1 MALINLL
8 EGGQNLVNEIQRR
21 GPRATASVESAK
33 ETLTQYCGN
42 LDEEQIASALLFMI
56 IAPEWHLYS
65 PSFFVSAVQE
75 SLESCNWQ
83 RVVQEFDC
91 DDYSV
96 SKEQFLALLNALL
109 PVAHNDSQF
118 DIQALWG
125 GRWHHSA
132 TQLHFAMAFASLSS
146 TTLDARTI
154 PGLRKSYDPMEYI
167 DGPQEV
173 LQYIEE
179 AQRDTMISVDA
190 VAAIINLA
198 FTIPERPEDAEA
210 AKELILGPKQYLFLC
225 AAAGVPKPWSPVH
238 LSVMGRL
245 VTPYLEKEFP
255 EYSYVLYSL
264 WRQDKQWLASTLA
277 HIHSEEPL
285 KMPLILDHAHEL
297 RWLPELSELISGFGV
312 DLVALAHRHGYIDL
326 EQWAQSMLTRS
337 PNELAATIVKFLKL
351 KAEDEM
357 RAARG
362 EQPGPRTV
370 NLTIK
375 TVSILLDA
383 LEQATR
389 DAAEIVSLERQC
401 IQAYPRLINYGE
413 GVDDVIDQNG
423 ADSNQMSGATDV
435 QMQDLYKRM
444 YNSTLEVRDIISLL
458 QEYKTSREPAK
469 QDLFAC
475 MIHGLF
481 DEFVCFSE
489 YPLQPLA
496 MTAVLFGGIINY
508 GLITGLTLRV
518 GLGMILEAVRDNVT
532 QTSMYKF
539 GLQALLHMLDRL
551 PEWRGYCSLL
561 VQIPGLQGTEAFVKA
576 AEVLGQGQSDI
587 QSSFDAEPNGINGVP
602 EGMGLSNGEID
613 DFLAPN
619 IHFKSIHAESATNTE
634 MYEDPDSETQEKVVF
649 FFNNVSDQNLPT
661 KLKDVQNAISEKHHQ
676 WFASMLVE
684 ERAKLE
690 PNLQQLYLDM
700 LKLLGN
706 KQLWAEVLRETYIS
720 VQRMLNAESTMNSQV
735 ERKYLKSL
743 ANWLGSLTI
752 ARDKPIKH
760 RNISFKDLLIEGYE
774 TDRLLIVIPF
784 TCNVLIQASK
794 STVFKPP
801 NPWTVEILR
810 VLMELYKH
818 VELKLNQ
825 KFEIE
830 VLCKELGVDRNS
842 LEPSTDIRAK
852 PPQEEDLA
860 APMMPDG
867 IESFDEL
874 GLGGINRPR
883 NARFSPQAIAAS
895 IPDLE
900 SMLVFPPSTGSIAN
914 QHRLRQIVQNAVQRA
929 ILEIIAPV
937 VERSVTIATIATTNL
952 IHKDFARES
961 DEDRVRKSAQQMV
974 RQLSGSLAL
983 VTCKEPLRMSMTNYI
998 RMAQAEFPDQAFP
1011 EGAILMCVNDN
1022 LDTACGIV
1030 EKQAEDR
1037 SMPEIEAH
1045 IDAEIAQRRQHR
1057 LEHPNEPYTDPG
1069 YNRWAGFIPEPY
1081 KQGPGGLNQEQM
1093 AIYLD
1098 FARQSRGSASHAQ
1111 NASADSGRQ
1120 LPDVLQEAFSVPNNS
1135 TSAEPPATPRQ
1146 LSRPQQGR
1154 MLPPPV
1160 PTAIQQHS
1168 NGFMDARAISERIE
1182 DLVAE
1187 ITHLAKDRPERTLK
1201 VVELDQKG
1209 PMIDITNQIVQ
1220 LIRTSQFNQDALAWQ
1235 AANTVCMA
1243 LYGQTTNSLQ
1253 VEVLVHLLDKLCQY
1267 SPSTSKEVAMSFA
1280 NQEDE
1285 KILNVPV
1292 TIALLEAGFMD
1303 LRQVDMTLTK
1313 AIRDRRL
1320 VSIGFLSDIM
1330 NALLLN
1336 SHPIALRADFASS
1349 LGAMGQWLIEE
1360 PGLTM
1365 GKELMQR
1372 LRDWGV
1378 HEHIESRPD
1387 ERSLI
1392 RQHQLQYIFAEW
1404 VTMCGLPNSTDKMF
1418 GAFISQ
1424 LHQKQLLNSQ
1434 EEMALFLRLCIDNS
1448 VEAYEREDP
1457 NSIAN
1462 EGYFNV
1468 DCLAKLI
1475 VLLVKNQGET
1485 DGAVRGSKAAY
1496 MNSILSLVALIF
1508 NNHHVM
1514 RGELFNQRVFFRL
1527 YSSILCDWHDYA
1539 REDYNQDRD
1548 MILVFADNFL
1558 ILEPRYFP
1566 SYTYSW
1572 LILISHRMFMPTLL
1586 KLRDNEV
1593 SKPIAELDRA
1603 NVVQGWDVYAKI
1615 MDAALSYVGELLMPT
1630 IVSPLAKDL
1639 YRGVLRILLILHHD
1653 FPEFLAE
1660 NHYRLCNIIPTH
1672 CMQLRNLVLS
1682 AYPSSFPEL
1691 PDPFT
1696 AGLKVDRL
1704 DEIRTPPRIAGDI
1717 VQPLLRIKDLIDN
1730 SLRSVDIS
1738 DESMT
1743 TVANAAYNSSSDF
1756 GTSNVDSPL
1765 LHALVLY
1772 IGQSA
1777 LSAAG
1782 QKGGPSFSND
1792 SPQATF
1798 MTKLAKELHPEA
1810 RYHFLSA
1817 IANQLRYP
1825 NSHTHYFSYALLHLF
1840 GNDLADQQES
1850 DVRQQITRVL
1860 LERLIVHRPH
1870 PWGLIITLLEL
1881 LKNPSYMFW
1890 DLPFIKA
1897 APEVCN
1903 IFRRFIIVSNNFIN
1917 ANIID
1922 IDYELMS

>member
-1 MALINLL
+1 MSLL
-8 EGGQNLVNEIQRR
+8 DLLDGGQNLINEIQCR
-21 GPRATASVESAK
+21 GPRVTASLELAK
-33 ETLTQYCGN
+33 EILTQYRGDLN
-42 LDEEQIASALLFMI
+42 EGQIAGALLFMI
-56 IAPEWHLYS
+56 LAPEWHQYS
-65 PSFFVSAVQE
+65 PSLFVSGVRECLE
-75 SLESCNWQ
+75 SLDWQ
-83 RVVQEFDC
+83 SVVRELDC
-91 DDYSV
+91 GDYAVTSD
-96 SKEQFLALLNALL
+96 QFLALLNALL
-109 PVAHNDSQF
+109 PVAHDDAQF

-125 GRWHHSA
+125 GRWQHSR
-132 TQLHFAMAFASLSS
+132 TQLRFAMAFASLPSS
-146 TTLDARTI
+146 VLDARSI
-154 PGLRKSYDPMEYI
+154 PSLRKSYNPMDYI
-167 DGPQEV
+167 DGPQKV
-173 LQYIEE
+173 LQFIEE
-179 AQRDTMISVDA
+179 AQRDTMISLDA
-190 VAAIINLA
+190 VAAIVNLA
-198 FTIPERPEDAEA
+198 FNVPETPEDAEA
-210 AKELILGPKQYLFLC
+210 AKELVLGPKRSFFLC
-225 AAAGVPKPWSPVH
+225 SSAGVPKPWSPIQ

-245 VTPYLEKEFP
+245 LIPYIEKEFP
-255 EYSYVLYSL
+255 EHSYVLYSL
-264 WRQDKQWLASTLA
+264 WRQDKQWLATTLA
-277 HIHSEEPL
+277 QVHSEDPL

-297 RWLPELSELISGFGV
+297 GWLPELAELISGFGV
-312 DLVALAHRHGYIDL
+312 DLVALAHRRGYIDL
-326 EQWAQSMLTRS
+326 EQWAQELLARS
-337 PNELAATIVKFLKL
+337 PNELASTVVKFLKL

-357 RAARG
+357 RTARN

-370 NLTIK
+370 SLTIK
-375 TVSILLDA
+375 TVNILLDA
-383 LEQATR
+383 LGQATR
-389 DAAEIVSLERQC
+389 DGPEIISLERQC
-401 IQAYPRLINYGE
+401 IQAFPRLINYGE
-413 GVDDVIDQNG
+413 GVDDIIDPNG
-423 ADSNQMSGATDV
+423 AESNLMSEAIDD

-458 QEYKTSREPAK
+458 QEYRTSRDPAK

-481 DEFVCFSE
+481 DEFVCFNE

-508 GLITGLTLRV
+508 GLISNLALRV

-539 GLQALLHMLDRL
+539 GLQALLHMLERL
-551 PEWRGYCSLL
+551 PEWPGYCSLL
-561 VQIPGLQGTEAFVKA
+561 VQIPGLQGTEAFAKA
-576 AEVLGQGQSDI
+576 AEVLGQTDI
-587 QSSFDAEPNGINGVP
+587 QSGFDGEPNGINGVP
-602 EGMGLSNGEID
+602 QGMGLSNGEID

-619 IHFKSIHAESATNTE
+619 IHFKSIHAEPATSSD
-634 MYEDPDSETQEKVVF
+634 MYEDPDSETKERVVF
-649 FFNNVSDQNLPT
+649 FFNNVSDQNLSM
-661 KLKDVQNAISEKHHQ
+661 KLKDVQNALKEKHHQ

-700 LKLLGN
+700 LKLLGS

-720 VQRMLNAESTMNSQV
+720 VQRMLNAESTMNSQA
-735 ERKYLKSL
+735 ERKNLKSL

-760 RNISFKDLLIEGYE
+760 KNISFKDLLIEGYE
-774 TDRLLIVIPF
+774 TDRLLIIIPF

-794 STVFKPP
+794 ATVFKPP
-801 NPWTVEILR
+801 NPWTVEIVR
-810 VLMELYKH
+810 VLLELYKH

-830 VLCKELGVDRNS
+830 VLCKELGVDRNI

-852 PPQEEDLA
+852 PHQEEDLPA
-860 APMMPDG
+860 SMLPDG
-867 IESFDEL
+867 LEAFDDL
-874 GLGGINRPR
+874 SLTMNRPR
-883 NARFSPQAIAAS
+883 NARFSPNAIAAS
-895 IPDLE
+895 LPDLE
-900 SMLVFPPSTGSIAN
+900 NLLVFPPSTGSVAN
-914 QHRLRQIVQNAVQRA
+914 QQRLRQIVQNAVQRA

-961 DEDRVRKSAQQMV
+961 DEDRVRKCAQQMV

-998 RMAQAEFPDQAFP
+998 RIAQAEFPDQAFP

-1022 LDTACGIV
+1022 LDTACSIV

-1045 IDAEIAQRRQHR
+1045 IEAEIAQRRQHR
-1057 LEHPNEPYTDPG
+1057 MEHPNEPYTDPG

-1081 KQGPGGLNQEQM
+1081 KQGPGGLNEEQM
-1093 AIYLD
+1093 TIYLD

-1120 LPDVLQEAFSVPNNS
+1120 LPDVLQDAFSVPNNP
-1135 TSAEPPATPRQ
+1135 TSAEPPATPHQ
-1146 LSRPQQGR
+1146 LSHPQQGR

-1168 NGFMDARAISERIE
+1168 NGFMDARAVSERIE

-1220 LIRTSQFNQDALAWQ
+1220 LIRSSQFNQDALAWQ

-1253 VEVLVHLLDKLCQY
+1253 VEVLVQLLDKLCQH

-1303 LRQVDMTLTK
+1303 LRQLDMTLTK

-1378 HEHIESRPD
+1378 HEQIESRPD

-1404 VTMCGLPNSTDKMF
+1404 VTMCGHPNPTDKMF

-1424 LHQKQLLNSQ
+1424 LHQRQLLNSQ
-1434 EEMALFLRLCIDNS
+1434 EEMALFLRLCIDSS
-1448 VEAYEREDP
+1448 VDAYEREDP

-1462 EGYFNV
+1462 EGYFNI

-1475 VLLVKNQGET
+1475 VLLVKNQGEM
-1485 DGAVRGSKAAY
+1485 DGAVRGNKAAY
-1496 MNSILSLVALIF
+1496 MDSILSLVTLIF

-1514 RGELFNQRVFFRL
+1514 RGELFNQRVFFRF
-1527 YSSILCDWHDYA
+1527 YSSVLCDWHDFA
-1539 REDYNQDRD
+1539 REDYCQDRN

-1566 SYTYSW
+1566 SFTYSW
-1572 LILISHRMFMPTLL
+1572 LILISHRMFMPALL

-1593 SKPIAELDRA
+1593 SR
-1603 NVVQGWDVYAKI
+1603 
-1615 MDAALSYVGELLMPT
+1615 
-1630 IVSPLAKDL
+1630 
-1639 YRGVLRILLILHHD
+1639 
-1653 FPEFLAE
+1653 
-1660 NHYRLCNIIPTH
+1660 
-1672 CMQLRNLVLS
+1672 
-1682 AYPSSFPEL
+1682 
-1691 PDPFT
+1691 
-1696 AGLKVDRL
+1696 
-1704 DEIRTPPRIAGDI
+1704 
-1717 VQPLLRIKDLIDN
+1717 
-1730 SLRSVDIS
+1730 
-1738 DESMT
+1738 
-1743 TVANAAYNSSSDF
+1743 
-1756 GTSNVDSPL
+1756 
-1765 LHALVLY
+1765 
-1772 IGQSA
+1772 
-1777 LSAAG
+1777 
-1782 QKGGPSFSND
+1782 
-1792 SPQATF
+1792 
-1798 MTKLAKELHPEA
+1798 
-1810 RYHFLSA
+1810 
-1817 IANQLRYP
+1817 
-1825 NSHTHYFSYALLHLF
+1825 
-1840 GNDLADQQES
+1840 
-1850 DVRQQITRVL
+1850 
-1860 LERLIVHRPH
+1860 
-1870 PWGLIITLLEL
+1870 
-1881 LKNPSYMFW
+1881 
-1890 DLPFIKA
+1890 
-1897 APEVCN
+1897 
-1903 IFRRFIIVSNNFIN
+1903 
-1917 ANIID
+1917 
-1922 IDYELMS
+1922 